1 MFVIGID
8 VSKYKHDCIVLNDA
22 GEAVTKRFTIAN
34 DRSGFNQLL
43 SVINQ
48 LDPSQEKRI
57 GFEST
62 GHYQGNLET
71 FLENAGMPFM
81 ELNALL
87 VHRFKGAETLR
98 GTKTD
103 KADALLIARYLL
115 QTDFKPYPPKAYH
128 IHELDRLSKRRF
140 DLVKQRTLYL
150 EKITDWLDRCFP
162 EFKPFFG
169 ENLKSATA
177 MFVLSEYGSPSRV
190 ANMNQASYERLR
202 RISRGRFSSAKFAE
216 LKALAKATVGTCYEV
231 DEWELRSLLRVYA
244 SIQAEVGEA
253 ESLIGSAL
261 SKIDS
266 KIPTIRGLGPASCA
280 SIIAEVGDIGRFP
293 SASKLLAYAGLDPRI
308 YQSGTMEAK
317 GRMNKKG
324 SAVLRRV
331 LMNAAEY
338 LLCCDSVFYDYY
350 RKKRDEGKPHR
361 VAVSHCARKLVRII
375 YKVETEKIDFD
386 PNLVK

>member
-22 GEAVTKRFTIAN
+22 GEIVKQQFTIAN

-43 SVINQ
+43 SEINQ

-62 GHYQGNLET
+62 GHYQGNLEA
-71 FLENAGMPFM
+71 FLENAGIPFM

-87 VHRFKGAETLR
+87 VHRFKGAGTLR

-103 KADALLIARYLL
+103 KADALLIAQYLL
-115 QTDFKPYPPKAYH
+115 RTDFKPYPRKAYH
-128 IHELDRLSKRRF
+128 IHELETLTKRRF
-140 DLVKQRTLYL
+140 DLVKERTLHL

-169 ENLKSATA
+169 DSLKSATA
-177 MFVLSEYGSPSRV
+177 MFILREYGSPKKIAS
-190 ANMNQASYERLR
+190 MNQASYERLR
-202 RISRGRFSSAKFAE
+202 RISRGRFSSARFAS
-216 LKALAKATVGTCYEV
+216 LRALARSTVGTCYEV
-231 DEWELRSLLRVYA
+231 DEWELRSLLRTYEAV
-244 SIQAEVGEA
+244 QAEIDSA
-253 ESLIGSAL
+253 ESLIESAL

-266 KIPTIRGLGPASCA
+266 KIPTIIGLGPVSSA
-280 SIIAEVGDIGRFP
+280 SILSEIGDIGRFP
-293 SASKLLAYAGLDPRI
+293 SWQKLLAYAGLDPRV
-308 YQSGTMEAK
+308 YQSGTMESK

-324 SAVLRRV
+324 SVVLRRT

-338 LLCCDSVFYDYY
+338 LLCCNAVFYDYY

-361 VAVSHCARKLVRII
+361 VAISHCAKKLVRII

-386 PNLVK
+386 PNMVR

>member
-22 GEAVTKRFTIAN
+22 GDVVIKQFTVAN

-43 SVINQ
+43 SVINE

-71 FLENAGMPFM
+71 FLENAGLPFM

-87 VHRFKGAETLR
+87 VHRFRGAGTLR

-128 IHELDRLSKRRF
+128 IHELDRLTKRRF

-162 EFKPFFG
+162 ELKPFFG

-190 ANMNQASYERLR
+190 AGMNQASFERLR
-202 RISRGRFSSAKFAE
+202 RISKGRFSSAKFAE
-216 LKALAKATVGTCYEV
+216 LKSLAKGTVGTCYEV
-231 DEWELRSLLRVYA
+231 DEWELRSLLSVYGA
-244 SIQAEVGEA
+244 LQSEIDSA

-266 KIPTIRGLGPASCA
+266 KIPTIRGLGPVSCA
-280 SIIAEVGDIGRFP
+280 SIVAEIGDMGRFS
-293 SASKLLAYAGLDPRI
+293 SASKLLAYAGLDPRV
-308 YQSGTMEAK
+308 YQSGTMEAQ

-324 SAVLRRV
+324 SVVLRRV

-338 LLCCDSVFYDYY
+338 LLCCSSVFYDYY
-350 RKKRDEGKPHR
+350 RKKRGEGKPHR

-386 PNLVK
+386 PNMVR

>member
-22 GEAVTKRFTIAN
+22 GEVVRNQFTIAN

-43 SVINQ
+43 SVINE
-48 LDPSQEKRI
+48 LGPSQEKRI

-71 FLENAGMPFM
+71 FLENAGLPFM

-87 VHRFKGAETLR
+87 VHRFKGAGTLR

-103 KADALLIARYLL
+103 RADALLIARYLL
-115 QTDFKPYPPKAYH
+115 GTDFKPYPPKAYH
-128 IHELDRLSKRRF
+128 IHELERLTKRRF

-169 ENLKSATA
+169 DDLKSATA
-177 MFVLSEYGSPSRV
+177 MFVLSGYGSPSKV

-202 RISRGRFSSAKFAE
+202 KVSRGRFSSARFAE
-216 LKALAKATVGTCYEV
+216 LRALAKTTVGSCYEA
-231 DEWELRSLLRVYA
+231 DEWELGSLLRVYG
-244 SIQAEVGEA
+244 SIQREVGET
-253 ESLIGSAL
+253 ELLIESAL

-266 KIPTIRGLGPASCA
+266 KMPTIRGLGPVSCA
-280 SIIAEVGDIGRFP
+280 SIVAEVGDIGRFP
-293 SASKLLAYAGLDPRI
+293 SASKLLAYAGLDPRV
-308 YQSGTMEAK
+308 YQSGTMEAR

-324 SAVLRRV
+324 SVVLRRV

-338 LLCCDSVFYDYY
+338 LLCCNSVFYDYY

-361 VAVSHCARKLVRII
+361 VAISHCARKLVRII
-375 YKVETEKIDFD
+375 YKVETEKVDFD
-386 PNLVK
+386 PNLVR